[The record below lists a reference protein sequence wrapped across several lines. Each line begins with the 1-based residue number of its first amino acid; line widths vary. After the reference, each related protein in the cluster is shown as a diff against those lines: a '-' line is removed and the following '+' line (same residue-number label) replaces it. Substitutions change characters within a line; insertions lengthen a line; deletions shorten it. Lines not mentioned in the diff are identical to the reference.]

1 MEMENISIGK
11 KITFCGINNKY
22 QMKKMTNKKCEP
34 KKRVVTNKWDFSPEC
49 FLIEKQLQLLTTIHS
64 IKNSEIEKGTHET
77 ECILKE
83 LERKMYGYKQ
93 QDTDKKVFEIDKFIT
108 VMEVIKKMI
117 ETQLDCYYCHEKM
130 LVLYENVREGRQWS
144 IDRDDND
151 KGHNKD
157 NYVLACLECN
167 LKRKRRR
174 KGDFLFTKQLQIVRE
189 NF

>member
-1 MEMENISIGK
+1 MKYNMKSDEIKTDEK

-34 KKRVVTNKWDFSPEC
+34 KKRAVTNKWDFSPEC
-49 FLIEKQLQLLTTIHS
+49 FLIEKQLDLL
-64 IKNSEIEKGTHET
+64 KKVYVNSEKET
-77 ECILKE
+77 ETEWILKE

-93 QDTDKKVFEIDKFIT
+93 QDNDKKVFEIDKFVT
-108 VMEVIKKMI
+108 VTEVIEKMI

-130 LVLYENVREGRQWS
+130 LVLYENVREGRQWT